1 MAEIGPL
8 RLANFIDHF
17 FYSVLELDALE
28 IINFPHPTLRHPSKP
43 ITRVDPELQ
52 QIVTEMFD
60 LMYKAKGIGLAAN
73 QVNLPLQMFVINL
86 AAEKGKGEEMVFI
99 NPVVSAPKGSAEA
112 NEGCLSLAGVEAM
125 VSRPDQI
132 HVSAYDLSGK
142 PIDQTFK
149 GFLARVIQHEY
160 DHIKGVMFI
169 DRISESEKRL
179 IEGEIEEF
187 ELEFEAARA
196 AGTIGSDEEIN
207 QYIQDIEK
215 RYCS

>member
-1 MAEIGPL
+1 M
-8 RLANFIDHF
+8 
-17 FYSVLELDALE
+17 E

-43 ITRVDPELQ
+43 IVRVDAELRK
-52 QIVTEMFD
+52 IVTEMFD

-99 NPVVSAPKGSAEA
+99 NPVVSSPKGSAEA
-112 NEGCLSLAGVEAM
+112 NEGCLSLSGVEAM

-132 HVSAYDLSGK
+132 HVSAYDLAGQ

-179 IEGEIEEF
+179 IEGEVEEF

-196 AGTIGSDEEIN
+196 AGSIGSDEDIN
-207 QYIQDIEK
+207 QYIKDIEK
-215 RYCS
+215 RYCD

>member
-1 MAEIGPL
+1 M
-8 RLANFIDHF
+8 
-17 FYSVLELDALE
+17 E

-43 ITRVDPELQ
+43 IVRVDAELRK
-52 QIVTEMFD
+52 IVTEMFD

-73 QVNLPLQMFVINL
+73 QVGLPLQLFVINL

-99 NPVVSAPKGSAEA
+99 NPVVSSPKGSAEA
-112 NEGCLSLAGVEAM
+112 NEGCLSLAGIEAM

-132 HVSAYDLSGK
+132 HVSAYNLAGE
-142 PIDQTFK
+142 PIDQTIK

-196 AGTIGSDEEIN
+196 SGSIGSDEDLSLIH
-207 QYIQDIEK
+207 I
-215 RYCS
+215 

>member
-1 MAEIGPL
+1 M
-8 RLANFIDHF
+8 
-17 FYSVLELDALE
+17 E

-43 ITRVDPELQ
+43 ITRVDPELR
-52 QIVTEMFD
+52 QIVAEMFD

-73 QVNLPLQMFVINL
+73 QVNLPLQLFVINL

-112 NEGCLSLAGVEAM
+112 NEGCLSLAGIEAM

-132 HVSAYDLSGK
+132 HVSAYNLAGET
-142 PIDQTFK
+142 IDQTFK

-196 AGTIGSDEEIN
+196 AGSIGSDEDIK
-207 QYIQDIEK
+207 QYIKDIEK

>member
-1 MAEIGPL
+1 M
-8 RLANFIDHF
+8 
-17 FYSVLELDALE
+17 E
-28 IINFPHPTLRHPSKP
+28 IINFPHPTLRHSSKP
-43 ITRVDPELQ
+43 IVRVDAELRE
-52 QIVTEMFD
+52 IVTEMFD

-99 NPVVSAPKGSAEA
+99 NPVVSSPKGSAEA

-132 HVSAYDLSGK
+132 HVSAYNLAGE

-169 DRISESEKRL
+169 DRISESEKQL

-196 AGTIGSDEEIN
+196 SGSIGSDENIKK
-207 QYIQDIEK
+207 YIEDIEK
-215 RYCS
+215 RYCQ

>member
-1 MAEIGPL
+1 M
-8 RLANFIDHF
+8 
-17 FYSVLELDALE
+17 E

-43 ITRVDPELQ
+43 IMRVDAELRE
-52 QIVTEMFD
+52 IVTEMFD

-86 AAEKGKGEEMVFI
+86 AAEKGQGEEMVFI
-99 NPVVSAPKGSAEA
+99 NPVVSSPKGSAEA

-125 VSRPDQI
+125 VTRPDQI
-132 HVSAYDLSGK
+132 HVSAFDLAGNQ
-142 PIDQTFK
+142 IDQTFK

-196 AGTIGSDEEIN
+196 AGSIGTDEDIKK
-207 QYIQDIEK
+207 YIKDVED